1 MCLNQESIMGEE
13 SIEDRI
19 QSWIHEKINCHEK
32 DRVQVKY
39 KWLVEEF
46 RCPGYKESGES
57 EKIKTKNKE
66 NPRNKTKQKKLFL
79 PQTCLH

>member
-1 MCLNQESIMGEE
+1 
-13 SIEDRI
+13 
-19 QSWIHEKINCHEK
+19 
-32 DRVQVKY
+32 VKY

-66 NPRNKTKQKKLFL
+66 NPRNKTKQKKLF
-79 PQTCLH
+79 H